1 MWDANGVCIVCAYP
15 SFIPVRLRATL
26 KPQVH
31 ISRSR
36 THAQISFPFAW
47 QSIFGTFDIIFFFF
61 RIISFTC
68 CWFLTPLPFT
78 LKQKSTY
85 FHIFGRCWRQEHQFI
100 GVGQHKTT
108 RPTTLSPSRNSL
120 RSSHF
125 CYISFLVV
133 REFNYT
139 FICLFAQIRE
149 HSNTPSMCV
158 WIEFYSEFSVFE

>member
-1 MWDANGVCIVCAYP
+1 MCVPIIYTRTSSCYTKASSP
-15 SFIPVRLRATL
+15 HQP
-26 KPQVH
+26 KPH
-31 ISRSR
+31 TRSNF
-36 THAQISFPFAW
+36 ISFRMAKHFRY
-47 QSIFGTFDIIFFFF
+47 FRYNFFFF

-108 RPTTLSPSRNSL
+108 RPTTLSPPRNSL